1 MSEEKKSKML
11 NAFTMLFVI
20 ITLIAVLTWIIPAG
34 QYDFDADGQILA
46 GTYKAVEQN
55 PQGIWD
61 IISAP
66 IKGFLGTD
74 DTDGAVQIS
83 LFILIVGGFLNVVT
97 QTGAIDAGISSVI
110 KTNKDNMSR
119 LIWILMFIFALG
131 GSTYGMAEETIP
143 FYVILIPMMINV
155 GMDAVVAVGVVLIG
169 SGLGVLSSTVNP
181 FATGAAATMA
191 GIGIE
196 EGIMIRVIFF
206 IVTYIIGAWYV
217 SSYAK
222 KVQEDPKN
230 SVIYDKLEEHKK
242 HFKMKEVDSITS
254 KQKVVLTLFA
264 LTFATMILG
273 LIPWHEL
280 NENWTFFMSVHETL
294 INVPF
299 IGNLIGSTIEP
310 LGTWYLVEIS
320 VLFFL
325 MSVII
330 GLYYGFSEEEL
341 INTFID
347 GAKDLISV
355 ALIVAVAR
363 GIQVVMNDGN
373 ITATVLHWGENG
385 LKGLSSGV
393 FIVLTYLFYIPMT
406 FLIVSTSGLAAATM
420 GIMSSLGE
428 FANVPKHLI
437 VTAYQASSGVV
448 NLIAPTSGVVMGA
461 LAIAKF
467 DLGTWIKFTWK
478 LQVMVVIASLAI
490 LVGAA
495 YLL

>member
-1 MSEEKKSKML
+1 MTALQVSK
-11 NAFTMLFVI
+11 
-20 ITLIAVLTWIIPAG
+20 
-34 QYDFDADGQILA
+34 
-46 GTYKAVEQN
+46 
-55 PQGIWD
+55 
-61 IISAP
+61 
-66 IKGFLGTD
+66 
-74 DTDGAVQIS
+74 
-83 LFILIVGGFLNVVT
+83 
-97 QTGAIDAGISSVI
+97 
-110 KTNKDNMSR
+110 
-119 LIWILMFIFALG
+119 
-131 GSTYGMAEETIP
+131 
-143 FYVILIPMMINV
+143 
-155 GMDAVVAVGVVLIG
+155 
-169 SGLGVLSSTVNP
+169 
-181 FATGAAATMA
+181 
-191 GIGIE
+191 
-196 EGIMIRVIFF
+196 
-206 IVTYIIGAWYV
+206 
-217 SSYAK
+217 
-222 KVQEDPKN
+222 
-230 SVIYDKLEEHKK
+230 
-242 HFKMKEVDSITS
+242 
-254 KQKVVLTLFA
+254 KVVLTLFA

>member
-1 MSEEKKSKML
+1 
-11 NAFTMLFVI
+11 
-20 ITLIAVLTWIIPAG
+20 
-34 QYDFDADGQILA
+34 
-46 GTYKAVEQN
+46 
-55 PQGIWD
+55 
-61 IISAP
+61 
-66 IKGFLGTD
+66 
-74 DTDGAVQIS
+74 
-83 LFILIVGGFLNVVT
+83 
-97 QTGAIDAGISSVI
+97 
-110 KTNKDNMSR
+110 
-119 LIWILMFIFALG
+119 
-131 GSTYGMAEETIP
+131 
-143 FYVILIPMMINV
+143 MMINV

-181 FATGAAATMA
+181 FATGTAATVA

-373 ITATVLHWGENG
+373 ITATVLHLGEDG

-428 FANVPKHLI
+428 FASVPKHLI